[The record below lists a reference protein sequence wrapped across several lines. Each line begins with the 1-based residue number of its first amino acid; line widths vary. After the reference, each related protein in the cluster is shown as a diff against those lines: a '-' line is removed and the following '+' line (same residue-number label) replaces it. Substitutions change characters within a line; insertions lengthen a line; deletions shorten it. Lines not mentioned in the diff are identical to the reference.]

1 MPRSVNLLSAN
12 SPHKMVKHTQTFRQL
27 IVGLFL
33 KELSLFEFFVVKD
46 LSLLKLEFGAR
57 FTYWPNFW

>member
-1 MPRSVNLLSAN
+1 MPRPVNLLSAN
-12 SPHKMVKHTQTFRQL
+12 SPHKMVEHTQTFRQL